1 MFGLFYFDTLNSANP
16 NNHADQIECDRVV
29 CYSTNLIELGLI
41 LKQMFNII
49 HYPDRNEGLRLLKL
63 SMLFFKSY
71 SVHSKYAYE
80 IMRLLVHQQITLSE
94 KQAQEEFYGLFV
106 QTENNCIIPADLQME
121 YVVKKIKRSI
131 RSMFSGQTLE
141 NIQRRSESI
150 FPLSVIGN
158 NFDYMTGVIKRY
170 KTHKHIVSIGDEQ
183 EVLQLLHANKP
194 FEQIYGRLHNQFK
207 NIQPSVIR
215 KLNKAKYK
223 KWIKEKIVELAYE
236 IGN

>member
-1 MFGLFYFDTLNSANP
+1 M
-16 NNHADQIECDRVV
+16 
-29 CYSTNLIELGLI
+29 
-41 LKQMFNII
+41 
-49 HYPDRNEGLRLLKL
+49 
-63 SMLFFKSY
+63 
-71 SVHSKYAYE
+71 
-80 IMRLLVHQQITLSE
+80 SE

-121 YVVKKIKRSI
+121 YVVKEIKRSI
-131 RSMFSGQTLE
+131 CSMFSGQTIE

-150 FPLSVIGN
+150 FPLSLFGN
-158 NFDYMTGVIKRY
+158 DFDYMTGVINRH

-183 EVLQLLHANKP
+183 EVLQLLHANIP

-207 NIQPSVIR
+207 NIQSSIIR

-223 KWIKEKIVELAYE
+223 KWINEKIIEFAYE